1 MKTQALIMM
10 VLTNLVVAGFTAYFS
25 WKVLTVH
32 PTGMPDA
39 PIDEDGPDYPR
50 GG

>member
-10 VLTNLVVAGFTAYFS
+10 VLTNLIVAGFTAYFF
-25 WKVLTVH
+25 WKVLTTQ
-32 PTGMPDA
+32 PGGKTDA
-39 PIDEDGPDYPR
+39 PIDEDAPDYPR